1 MMHWPHSMILK
12 PLMNHQGVVNYVQ
25 KKFYAPNVLL
35 HLVYLTIGRLS
46 QL

>member
-35 HLVYLTIGRLS
+35 RSVYITIGRLS